1 MRRDGADPRL
11 TGATRRPGGEV
22 RKKGTAMKPLQ
33 GIRVIDVT
41 MWAFCP
47 SAAAILAS
55 WGADVV
61 HVENPASPD
70 PMRVFQGGSLE
81 PGRANWMFKHYNRGK
96 RSIAINLAA
105 AEGQEILHAL
115 AAEADVF
122 VTSFLERTRKKLR
135 FDVEDLRAVNPGL
148 IYAKG
153 SGAGPLGPEAQRGGY
168 DGATWWNRGSLAAT
182 TMSVT
187 GTERPP
193 GMIGHGDGMSGLVF
207 AGGIAA
213 ALLQRER
220 TGTPA
225 VVDSSLLGTAMWFN
239 APAITS
245 SKFEPG
251 QRLFQSHTQRTNLH
265 WASNSYLTADGR
277 FVMLSMLGDHQNEW
291 IDFCEHVGRTDLT
304 EDPRFRT
311 AADRAANS
319 AELVGV
325 LDPVFAAK
333 TYAEWGRILVTLR
346 GVWAPVQTPVE
357 MHDDPQAAANTM
369 VTDIDYENGTLSLV
383 SPPVM
388 FDSEPNPAT
397 RAPDFG
403 EHTDEVLTAA
413 GYAPEAIA
421 KLRESAIVA

>member
-1 MRRDGADPRL
+1 
-11 TGATRRPGGEV
+11 
-22 RKKGTAMKPLQ
+22 MKPLQ

-70 PMRVFQGGSLE
+70 PMRVFMGGSVE
-81 PGRANWMFKHYNRGK
+81 PGHAHWLFKHYNRGK
-96 RSIAINLAA
+96 RSVAINLAA
-105 AEGQEILHAL
+105 AEGQEVLHAL
-115 AAEADVF
+115 VAEADVF

-135 FDVEDLRAVNPGL
+135 FDVDDLRAVNPRL

-153 SGAGPLGPEAQRGGY
+153 SGAGPLGPEAHRGGY

-182 TMSVT
+182 AMSVT
-187 GTERPP
+187 GTEWPP

-213 ALLQRER
+213 ALLGRER
-220 TGTPA
+220 TGEAA

-245 SKFEPG
+245 SQFAPD
-251 QRLFQSHTQRTNLH
+251 QRLFQSQPSRSALH
-265 WASNSYLTADGR
+265 WTSSTYQTADGR

-291 IDFCEHVGRTDLT
+291 VDFCQHIGRADLAA
-304 EDPRFRT
+304 DPRFAT
-311 AADRAANS
+311 AADRAASNAALLGILS
-319 AELVGV
+319 E
-325 LDPVFAAK
+325 VFATR
-333 TYAEWGRILVTLR
+333 TYAEWGRILLTLR
-346 GVWAPVQTPVE
+346 GVWAPVQTAGE
-357 MHDDPQAAANTM
+357 MHDDPQAVANGM
-369 VTDIDYENGTLSLV
+369 VTDVDYAAGTLSLV

-388 FDSEPNPAT
+388 FDSEPARAT
-397 RAPDFG
+397 RAPEFG
-403 EHTDEVLTAA
+403 EHTDAVLAAA
-413 GYAPEAIA
+413 GYQAEAIT
-421 KLRESAIVA
+421 KLREAGVIA